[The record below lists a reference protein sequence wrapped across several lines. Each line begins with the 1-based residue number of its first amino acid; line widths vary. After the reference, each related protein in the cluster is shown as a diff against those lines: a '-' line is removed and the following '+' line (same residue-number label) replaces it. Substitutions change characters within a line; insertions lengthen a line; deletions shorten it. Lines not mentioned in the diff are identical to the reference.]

1 MRLAA
6 DIELLQRV
14 TSIAVLAIWP
24 DRHGITVP
32 VATLDQLAIEIEAR
46 IGAPVEYRLIDE
58 EAALL
63 VEAARRVTLARL
75 DNDPARLLRWAEI
88 GELAR
93 KAVAADLANAI
104 KTAAQ

>member
-14 TSIAVLAIWP
+14 TSIAALAIWP
-24 DRHGITVP
+24 DRHGIAVP
-32 VATLDQLAIEIEAR
+32 VATLDQLATEIGAR
-46 IGAPVEYRLIDE
+46 IGMPVEYRLIDD

-63 VEAARRVTLARL
+63 VTAARRVTLARL

-93 KAVAADLANAI
+93 KAVVADLANAI
-104 KTAAQ
+104 KSAAQ